1 MRRKRRGGVARFWRI
16 AMLVGVFLV
25 MLQFASA
32 QSLDLVS
39 ATLPESSVISSPDRT
54 VSSPSL
60 WTPLKP
66 QSQFASYDPM
76 TSSERFRWLFTSTL
90 GPPHLLGGA
99 MVAGFGTAINRPN
112 EYGSHWNG
120 WADRYNVRLS
130 GIASSNAIEDV
141 VGYLLHE
148 DPRYFSARGLP
159 FAARL
164 GNVMRLTFLARRDNG
179 NYGPAY
185 ARYVAVSGNNF
196 LTNAWRVQSEA
207 SAQNALIRIG
217 EGFLSEMA
225 ANAFEEFWPSVK
237 LHVFHR
243 GE

>member
-1 MRRKRRGGVARFWRI
+1 
-16 AMLVGVFLV
+16 
-25 MLQFASA
+25 
-32 QSLDLVS
+32 
-39 ATLPESSVISSPDRT
+39 
-54 VSSPSL
+54 
-60 WTPLKP
+60 
-66 QSQFASYDPM
+66 M